1 MNEALVSDLSSMET
15 IRDAEKC
22 LRLLDQV
29 LFIIYFDDIAK
40 LLKLF
45 FNLFRVF
52 VRKILIHFFV
62 IYKLFLV
69 NIFFTV
75 ELSYCIK

>member
-15 IRDAEKC
+15 IRDADKC

-29 LFIIYFDDIAK
+29 LYIIYFDDIAK

-45 FNLFRVF
+45 CNLFRVF
-52 VRKILIHFFV
+52 VRKILI
-62 IYKLFLV
+62 
-69 NIFFTV
+69 IFF
-75 ELSYCIK
+75 LSFTSFS